1 MAHLYT
7 NYAKNTKIS
16 HLTSRSKKTGKI
28 TGGLQKDI
36 LLERGDMFSDY
47 TVG

>member
-28 TGGLQKDI
+28 TGGLLVKT
-36 LLERGDMFSDY
+36 SDNI
-47 TVG
+47 